1 MQTALYICYF
11 GSDQPLVHTQVLPYL
26 RRIAASGVKVH
37 LLTYETGAAAGP
49 AHRAAIEAGG
59 IRWHS
64 LGYHKRPSLL
74 ATGYDVLAGILY
86 SVLLV
91 LRHRIDIIHAR
102 SHVAGAMGLALK
114 RLLRVKLIFDF
125 RGLMAEEY
133 VDNGVW
139 VENSPGFR
147 LVKRAERALLARADR
162 VVVLTEK
169 LKAMLIGTPSPAVDP
184 AKIFVIPCCID
195 LSQYSEREPSDSA
208 GFAKRITLAYAGSA
222 TGRYMLREMI
232 GFFRV
237 LQDRSGGSAHFL
249 VITKTDRS
257 MVQRAF
263 LECGIDATCYSIVA
277 ATPEEVPGLLSSAD
291 IGISFI
297 RRSQAL
303 AGATPTKIGEYL
315 AAGLPVVSSTGV
327 GDTDAMLAAEEVG
340 ITVTEF
346 DAATYERAIDGLLR
360 LIEGEGR
367 ARCRAVAARLYSLED
382 IGGPRYVAMYQ
393 SLTDSS
399 RRDPVSGESSWRETF
414 GDATNEPDPVCP
426 ACANGS
432 AVYIGTG
439 RDEIRLRRCRSCG
452 LAFHKEFSNSSEI
465 GDFYGHYY
473 REENMAF
480 SSITESRFR
489 SLMDSFQSYRESGR
503 ILDVGCGAGHL
514 LKVAMDC
521 GWRAYGTEIAAGAFD
536 QLARLGVDAYHGE
549 LQSARYSDGFFDV
562 VYCSEVIEHLLDP
575 VSFLEESARILRPGG
590 LLYLTT
596 PNFNSLSRRLLGLE
610 WRVFGKEH
618 VCYFTPASL
627 SRALRQAGFMAIR
640 ARTRNIDPNELK
652 RVLTARVS
660 GNLASSSANGFDS
673 KATEGLRI
681 KLQQRP
687 ALRIAKNSVN
697 LFLGITGMGDTIC
710 ASAVR

>member
-1 MQTALYICYF
+1 
-11 GSDQPLVHTQVLPYL
+11 
-26 RRIAASGVKVH
+26 
-37 LLTYETGAAAGP
+37 
-49 AHRAAIEAGG
+49 
-59 IRWHS
+59 
-64 LGYHKRPSLL
+64 
-74 ATGYDVLAGILY
+74 
-86 SVLLV
+86 
-91 LRHRIDIIHAR
+91 
-102 SHVAGAMGLALK
+102 MGLVLK
-114 RLLRVKLIFDF
+114 RLLRVKVIFDF

-139 VENSPGFR
+139 AENSPGFR

-169 LKAMLIGTPSPAVDP
+169 LKAMLIEAPSPPIDP
-184 AKIFVIPCCID
+184 AKLFVIPCCID
-195 LSQYSEREPSDSA
+195 LSQYPERESSDSA
-208 GFAKRITLAYAGSA
+208 GRNRITLAYAGSA
-222 TGRYMLREMI
+222 TGRYLLREMI
-232 GFFRV
+232 GFFKV

-257 MVQRAF
+257 VAERAF
-263 LECGIDATCYSIVA
+263 SEYGIDSTCYSIVA
-277 ATPEEVPGLLSSAD
+277 ATPEEVPGLLSTAD

-297 RRSQAL
+297 KPSRAL

-327 GDTDAMLAAEEVG
+327 GDTDSILAAENVG

-346 DAATYERAIDGLLR
+346 DAASYARALDGLLP
-360 LIEGEGR
+360 LIEGDGR
-367 ARCRAVAARLYSLED
+367 ARCRAVARRFYSLED
-382 IGGPRYVAMYQ
+382 IGGPQYVEMYR
-393 SLTDSS
+393 SVADSPAQDS
-399 RRDPVSGESSWRETF
+399 NAQEIFLDRAAQLRDAAES
-414 GDATNEPDPVCP
+414 ACP
-426 ACANGS
+426 ACASGS
-432 AVYIGTG
+432 AVYIGTA
-439 RDEIRLRRCRSCG
+439 RDEIKLKRCRSCG
-452 LAFHKEFSNSSEI
+452 MVFHKEFSNSSEI

-480 SSITESRFR
+480 SSITESRFH
-489 SLMDSFQSYRESGR
+489 SLMDSFQPYRESGR

-536 QLARLGVDAYHGE
+536 QLAKLGVDAFRGE

-562 VYCSEVIEHLLDP
+562 VYCSEVIEHLLGP

-627 SRALRQAGFMAIR
+627 SRAVLRAGFLKINV
-640 ARTRNIDPNELK
+640 RTRNIDPNELK
-652 RVLTARVS
+652 RVLSNRFS
-660 GNLASSSANGFDS
+660 GNPAGSSANGFDC
-673 KATEGLRI
+673 KGNEELRI
-681 KLQQRP
+681 QLQQRP

-697 LFLGITGMGDTIC
+697 LILGTTAMGDTIC